1 MAKVISFF
9 KPQSSC
15 KTNIDNLKEVLSTSS
30 EEERASSNRIVSIM
44 REWTSAVFNQINREH
59 FSAGHTKVVFEYDD
73 NTMAINTKQLNA
85 SKIQSTSLGVQQ
97 IQHNLNDPLP
107 QHVTDQNKTFVPK
120 SKIQSTSL
128 GVQQIQHNLNDP
140 LPQHVTDQNKTFVPK
155 SKIQSTSLGVQQI
168 QHNLNNPLR
177 YVTDQNKVLAPNQI
191 TSTSPKKIVNA
202 FLLDYKEL
210 IALPDAEFEDAM
222 NRIYSRL
229 CKITYLT
236 PIKGNIFQLHSP
248 TWGLY
253 VGDSIANMYTNITT
267 GTKYLC
273 DNCISFWI
281 DM

>member
-73 NTMAINTKQLNA
+73 
-85 SKIQSTSLGVQQ
+85 
-97 IQHNLNDPLP
+97 
-107 QHVTDQNKTFVPK
+107 
-120 SKIQSTSL
+120 
-128 GVQQIQHNLNDP
+128 
-140 LPQHVTDQNKTFVPK
+140 
-155 SKIQSTSLGVQQI
+155 
-168 QHNLNNPLR
+168 
-177 YVTDQNKVLAPNQI
+177 KVFAPNQI

-202 FLLDYKEL
+202 ILLDYKEL

-236 PIKGNIFQLHSP
+236 PMKGNIFQLHSP

>member
-85 SKIQSTSLGVQQ
+85 
-97 IQHNLNDPLP
+97 
-107 QHVTDQNKTFVPK
+107 

-253 VGDSIANMYTNITT
+253 VGDSIANMYTKITT